1 MPILDCRWQLGSF
14 VVKVESKATQSS
26 GLVNHTWMA
35 ETWKDLALVSQKR
48 PGQGTLSSD
57 KAFKVCEA
65 LGGDVEGMSH
75 GALCES
81 PLCYILQRIH
91 SGTMQPN
98 VESWLVNLPWI
109 MSTRVFRLYNHPSL
123 INVCTFLF
131 TVILCLTIIY
141 VLCCFFIC
149 FSAPVTCNNICLTS
163 PAIMSMVFIV
173 N

>member
-1 MPILDCRWQLGSF
+1 MPPHKLAAQARKCNALSPHILY
-14 VVKVESKATQSS
+14 VERR
-26 GLVNHTWMA
+26 
-35 ETWKDLALVSQKR
+35 ALVSQKR

-98 VESWLVNLPWI
+98 VES
-109 MSTRVFRLYNHPSL
+109 
-123 INVCTFLF
+123 
-131 TVILCLTIIY
+131 
-141 VLCCFFIC
+141 
-149 FSAPVTCNNICLTS
+149 
-163 PAIMSMVFIV
+163 
-173 N
+173 